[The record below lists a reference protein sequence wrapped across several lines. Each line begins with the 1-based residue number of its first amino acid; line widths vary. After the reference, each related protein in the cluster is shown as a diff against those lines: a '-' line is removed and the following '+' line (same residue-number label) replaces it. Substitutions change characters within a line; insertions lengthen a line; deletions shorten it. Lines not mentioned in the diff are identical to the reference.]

1 MKAIVIHAYG
11 GPEVL
16 KVEEVPDPI
25 PGEGEVLV
33 KTVATSVNPID
44 FKIRSGAMR
53 NFFPITFPVVLGV
66 DVSGLVEA
74 AGLGVTKFRPG
85 DKVFAPASQ
94 TYASFCVVKEK
105 DLAHMPS
112 GLDLELAAAL
122 PTVTLT
128 GAQLAALATSQSR
141 GGTVLVAGAT
151 GNVGRSAVFIA
162 KERGFTVLAGV
173 RAHHRQEAE
182 KLGADSVVALDDE
195 KTLGELDPVDAV
207 ADTVGGKTAEL
218 LIAKVK
224 PGGVFASVLGSP
236 ANAAAHPQ
244 VNVKAMRVIPDPTML
259 VHMAEAVRDGKLSIP
274 VAEKFPLTAASQA
287 HAAAERGG
295 GKILLLASYLHNAG
309 TE

>member
-1 MKAIVIHAYG
+1 MKAIVIHSYG

-16 KVEEVPDPI
+16 KVEEVPGPI
-25 PGEGEVLV
+25 RGEGEVLV

-44 FKIRSGAMR
+44 LKIRSGAMK
-53 NFFPITFPVVLGV
+53 NLFPTSFPAVLGV
-66 DVSGLVEA
+66 DLSGLVA
-74 AGLGVTKFRPG
+74 AFGLDATKFKPG

-105 DLAHMPS
+105 DLAHIPS
-112 GLDLELAAAL
+112 GLDPELAAAL

-141 GGTVLVAGAT
+141 QGTVLVAGAT

-173 RAHHRQEAE
+173 RARHRPEAE

-195 KTLGELDPVDAV
+195 KTLGKLESVDAV

-218 LIAKVK
+218 LIGKVK
-224 PGGVFASVLGSP
+224 PGGVFALVLGPP
-236 ANAAAHPQ
+236 ANAAANPE
-244 VNVKAMRVIPDPTML
+244 VNVKAMRVIPDPKML
-259 VHMAEAVRDGKLSIP
+259 VHLAEAVRDGKLSIP
-274 VAEKFPLTAASQA
+274 VAEKFPLSAASQA

-295 GKILLLASYLHNAG
+295 GKILLLV
-309 TE
+309 